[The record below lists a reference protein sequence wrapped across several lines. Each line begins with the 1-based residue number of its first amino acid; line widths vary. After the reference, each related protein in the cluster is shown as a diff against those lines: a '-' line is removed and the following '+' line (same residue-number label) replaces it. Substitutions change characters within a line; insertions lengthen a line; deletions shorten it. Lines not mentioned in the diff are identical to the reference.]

1 MKTYFTEISLS
12 VLTAIFPGEPGLA
25 GFITAKDDGSGGD
38 NYSYKT
44 CKAPVKS
51 SPPTPSFLQALC
63 RFCHPTNGVKDQRC
77 QSTENESR
85 FTEML
90 STTIPRLQLH
100 RMQMLSLASLSH
112 LRLNDIQWRNIF
124 TQVIRHITL
133 RVDSQH
139 VSPTVPESH
148 RHRSVLM
155 PCISQTDY

>member
-25 GFITAKDDGSGGD
+25 GFITAKDDGNGGD

-51 SPPTPSFLQALC
+51 SPPTPSFLQAVC

-90 STTIPRLQLH
+90 STTIPDYNYIECKCFLLP
-100 RMQMLSLASLSH
+100 LL
-112 LRLNDIQWRNIF
+112 
-124 TQVIRHITL
+124 VIS
-133 RVDSQH
+133 DSMT
-139 VSPTVPESH
+139 SSDGISSH
-148 RHRSVLM
+148 RSYGILPSELIASTSAPLFQNH
-155 PCISQTDY
+155 TDTDQC